1 MIDVDILRER
11 VVATRSALAEA
22 APGPPPELLVAGKYV
37 AAEEITSLEAAGIG
51 LIGENRLQDLAAK
64 HELTHGVTFD
74 FIGHLQRRKVKDVLP
89 LVRLVHSVDSERLAQ
104 EIANRSEGET
114 RILVEVN
121 VAEEKTKGGI
131 VPRRLD
137 EFVERVSELNQIV
150 IGGLMAMPPFSDAPE
165 QSRPYFVALRE
176 LRDRLQ
182 RRYDGR
188 HDVRELSMGTSQ
200 DHIVAAEE
208 GATIVR
214 VGRGLVE
221 PARVGA

>member
-1 MIDVDILRER
+1 MIDVDALRER
-11 VVATRSALAEA
+11 VLYTKAALAEA
-22 APGPPPELLVAGKYV
+22 APAAPPELLVAGKYV
-37 AAEEITSLEAAGIG
+37 AAEEITALEAAGIT
-51 LIGENRLQDLAAK
+51 LIGENRLQDLSAK
-64 HELTHGVTFD
+64 HALADGVTYD
-74 FIGHLQRRKVKDVLP
+74 FIGHLQRRKVKEVLP
-89 LVRLVHSVDSERLAQ
+89 LVRLVHSVDSERLAR

-121 VAEEKTKGGI
+121 VAEEETKGGI
-131 VPRRLD
+131 VPGQLD
-137 EFVERVSELNQIV
+137 EFVERVSELQKIV

-165 QSRPYFVALRE
+165 KSRPYFVALRE

-182 RRYDGR
+182 QRYDGR

-200 DHIVAAEE
+200 DHIVAAQE

-214 VGRGLVE
+214 IGRGLVE

>member
-1 MIDVDILRER
+1 MIDIDILRER
-11 VVATRSALAEA
+11 VLATESALAEA
-22 APGPPPELLVAGKYV
+22 APGAPPELLLAGKYV
-37 AAEEITSLEAAGIG
+37 AAEDIAALEAAGIR

-64 HELTHGVTFD
+64 HALADGVSFD

-89 LVRLVHSVDSERLAQ
+89 LVRLVHSVDSERLAR

-114 RILVEVN
+114 RVLVEVN
-121 VAEEKTKGGI
+121 VAEEETKGGI
-131 VPRRLD
+131 VPSQLD
-137 EFVERVSELNQIV
+137 EFVEKVSELDEIV
-150 IGGLMAMPPFSDAPE
+150 IGGLMAMPPFSDTPE

-182 RRYDGR
+182 QRYDGR

-214 VGRGLVE
+214 IGRGLVD

>member
-1 MIDVDILRER
+1 VIDVDALRER
-11 VVATRSALAEA
+11 VLYTKAALAEA
-22 APGPPPELLVAGKYV
+22 APAAPPELLVAGKYV
-37 AAEEITSLEAAGIG
+37 AAEEITALEAAGIT
-51 LIGENRLQDLAAK
+51 LIGENRLQDLSAK
-64 HELTHGVTFD
+64 HALADGVTYD
-74 FIGHLQRRKVKDVLP
+74 FIGHLQRRKVKEVLP
-89 LVRLVHSVDSERLAQ
+89 LVRLVHSVDSERLAR

-121 VAEEKTKGGI
+121 VAEEETKGGI
-131 VPRRLD
+131 VPGRLD
-137 EFVERVSELNQIV
+137 EFVERVSELQKIV

-165 QSRPYFVALRE
+165 KSRPYFVALRE

-182 RRYDGR
+182 QRYDGR

-200 DHIVAAEE
+200 DHIVAAQE

-214 VGRGLVE
+214 IGRGLVE

>member
-1 MIDVDILRER
+1 VIDVDALRER
-11 VVATRSALAEA
+11 VLYTKAALAEA
-22 APGPPPELLVAGKYV
+22 APAAPPELLVAGKYV
-37 AAEEITSLEAAGIG
+37 AAEEITALEAAGIT
-51 LIGENRLQDLAAK
+51 LIGENRLQDLSAK
-64 HELTHGVTFD
+64 HALADGVTYD
-74 FIGHLQRRKVKDVLP
+74 FIGHLQRRKVKEVLP
-89 LVRLVHSVDSERLAQ
+89 LVRLVHSVDSERLAR

-121 VAEEKTKGGI
+121 VAEEETKGGI
-131 VPRRLD
+131 VPGQLD
-137 EFVERVSELNQIV
+137 EFVERVSELQKIV

-165 QSRPYFVALRE
+165 KSRPYFVALRE

-182 RRYDGR
+182 QRYDGR

-200 DHIVAAEE
+200 DHIVAAQE

-214 VGRGLVE
+214 IGRGLVE